1 MSTAPAPAPAA
12 TPSATHA
19 RTPVYALVGNPNC
32 GKSTL
37 FNALTGLKQK
47 VGNYPG
53 VTVERKVG
61 TAYTQHGQPLTLI
74 DLPGAYSLAAR
85 SPDEAVTRDVLLGRR
100 TDTPMPDRII
110 CIADATNLE
119 RNLYLVHQ
127 ILDLGRPVVLVLN
140 MMDLATQAGL
150 QIRAAR
156 LEHEL
161 GIPVIPCEAAH
172 SKGLVELKLAL
183 SRHDLPLPRHAWDVP
198 APLASAVAELQASL
212 IAADAKAPLV
222 ARAEALLLL
231 TDPDPLRVSGSTP
244 LSADTTR
251 ILEGWKKRWTAD
263 ATDWSGALVSARYD
277 AIGKL
282 VSEIVIPPAGA
293 APGHPHGPAAH
304 SALALSDKIDAVAT
318 HPLWG
323 WVIFGGI
330 MSAMFFAIFTL
341 AGIPMGWIESL
352 VAWISDHVSALIPP
366 GTLHDLVIDG
376 AIAGVEGVIIFLPQI
391 LILFLFIGFLESTG
405 YMARAAFIM
414 DRVMSKVGLNG
425 KSFIPLLSSYACAI
439 PGVMA
444 ARTIEEPKDRLVT
457 ILVAPFMSCSARL
470 PVYLLLIAALVS
482 ANEVPVGTQV
492 GLMLLMYSLG
502 TGGAFFFAWLFKKTL
517 LRGAPPLM
525 IMELPPY
532 RLPRLRDVLIQMWER
547 GFIFVK
553 RAGTVILALSIV
565 LWFLANYPKPPE
577 GAAAAPSQPIVDAVS
592 PGPDAPKAE
601 PALAPD
607 AVTAED
613 PLAYSLAGRAGHLL
627 EPFIAPLGFDWRIGI
642 GLIQSFAAREV
653 FNSSMSVIF
662 SVEESDDED
671 ASRAQLRDAI
681 RAAERPDG
689 TKLFTPLVCL
699 NLMIFYVFAMQ
710 CISTIAVVKRET
722 GGWKW
727 ALFQLGYMTGTAW
740 VACFVVYQVGR
751 ALGF

>member
-1 MSTAPAPAPAA
+1 MSNQTAAPSGA
-12 TPSATHA
+12 HA

-47 VGNYPG
+47 IGNYPG
-53 VTVERKVG
+53 VTVELKIG
-61 TAYTQHGQPLTLI
+61 TAYTHHGKPLTLI

-100 TDTPMPDRII
+100 ADTPMPDRIV
-110 CIADATNLE
+110 CIVDATNLE

-140 MMDLATQAGL
+140 MMDLAAQAGME
-150 QIRAAR
+150 IRIGR

-172 SKGLVELKLAL
+172 GKGLIELKLAL

-198 APLASAVAELQASL
+198 PALAPAIAELQSSL
-212 IAADAKAPLV
+212 IANDRKTPLT

-231 TDPDPLRVSGSTP
+231 TDPDPLRVTGSTP
-244 LSADTTR
+244 LSDATSAL
-251 ILEGWKKRWTAD
+251 LENWKKRWHAD
-263 ATDWSGALVSARYD
+263 ATDWSGALVTARYD
-277 AIGKL
+277 AIGAL
-282 VSEIVIPPAGA
+282 LRETVLTPANGSHTHAGA
-293 APGHPHGPAAH
+293 T
-304 SALALSDKIDAVAT
+304 LALSDKIDSFAT
-318 HPLWG
+318 HPIWG
-323 WVIFGGI
+323 WVIFASI
-330 MSAMFFAIFTL
+330 MASMFFAIFTL

-352 VAWISDHVSALIPP
+352 VAWVADHVSALIPP

-444 ARTIEEPKDRLVT
+444 TRTIEEPKDRLVT

-470 PVYLLLIAALVS
+470 PVYLLLIAALAGTS
-482 ANEVPVGTQV
+482 DVPVHTQV
-492 GLMLLMYSLG
+492 GLMLTMYALG

-517 LRGAPPLM
+517 LRGKPPLM

-532 RLPRLRDVLIQMWER
+532 RLPRLRDVLFEMWER
-547 GFIFVK
+547 SFMFVK
-553 RAGTVILALSIV
+553 RAGTVILALSLV
-565 LWFLANYPKPPE
+565 LWFLANYPKLPETEPAPPTS
-577 GAAAAPSQPIVDAVS
+577 GTLTQNAAAPDH
-592 PGPDAPKAE
+592 
-601 PALAPD
+601 
-607 AVTAED
+607 D
-613 PLAYSLAGRAGHLL
+613 PLAYSYAGRAGRLI
-627 EPFIAPLGFDWRIGI
+627 EPLIAPLGFDWRIGI
-642 GLIQSFAAREV
+642 GIIQSFAAREV
-653 FNSSMSVIF
+653 FNSAMSVIF
-662 SVEESDDED
+662 SVQETDDD
-671 ASRAQLRDAI
+671 QSSRENLRAAI
-681 RAAERPDG
+681 SAAERPDG

-699 NLMIFYVFAMQ
+699 NLMVFYVFAMQ
-710 CISTIAVVKRET
+710 CITTIVVVSRET

-727 ALFQLGYMTGTAW
+727 AFFQLAYMTGTAW
-740 VACFVVYQVGR
+740 LACFVVYQAGR